1 MNGIGNIRE
10 TKRFVDPSYDAGIKI
25 FSDLLIQFGWSR
37 YMDDDFH
44 WKSATNRY
52 VDIDF
57 GEETYIDVFAWDDG
71 EKVSS
76 YLTSSEISAFNMLVL
91 YLSLKK
97 GESAL

>member
-1 MNGIGNIRE
+1 MNGTGNTRE
-10 TKRFVDPSYDAGIKI
+10 TKRSADSPHDAGIKI

-37 YMDDDFH
+37 YMDDDYH

-71 EKVSS
+71 EKVNS
-76 YLTSSEISAFNMLVL
+76 YLTSSEISAFNMLVI

-97 GESAL
+97 GDSGL